1 MSKYSLTKRP
11 AVEGFKVTI
20 VADSN
25 DADYITTINTYT
37 KSEFEDGI
45 IDELIDLQE
54 NHSGH
59 YELEKF
65 HYDHLQIPY
74 GDMDICHTLSSIDVE
89 YTDAEGNVWDVVF

>member
-1 MSKYSLTKRP
+1 MSKYSLVKKP

-20 VADSN
+20 VADSS

-65 HYDHLQIPY
+65 QYDYLTMPFCEH
-74 GDMDICHTLSSIDVE
+74 GCHSLESIEVE
-89 YTDAEGNVWDVVF
+89 YTDAEGNVSDVVF

>member
-1 MSKYSLTKRP
+1 MSKYTLTKKP

-37 KSEFEDGI
+37 KADFEDGI
-45 IDELIDLQE
+45 IDELIDLQT

-59 YELEKF
+59 YQLESF
-65 HYDHLQIPY
+65 EYGYLQMPFCEH
-74 GDMDICHTLSSIDVE
+74 GCHSLESIEVE
-89 YTDAEGNVWDVVF
+89 YTDAEGNVWDVSF